1 MVSGKTGLCGKL
13 QGADGRCGA
22 APWFVSVI
30 TLLPSEAR
38 LREIASL
45 PPHDFW
51 RWPETK
57 F

>member
-13 QGADGRCGA
+13 QGADGSCGA
-22 APWFVSVI
+22 PPWFVSVI